1 MLLWPF
7 FFPLLRKS
15 PNSVSYSVLSSV
27 LCLEL
32 VLTFIFFFPSYLNI
46 TGNYVLLHHFAIL
59 CWVRTILVHK
69 LHVLLDFLSAFINL
83 NVEVHTILSPVW
95 LWFCLL
101 KSTLDYLSRK
111 RSLKAD
117 FIQSLSLSQI
127 QQCFWDLA
135 LLHWA
140 EELTDLVYVSVNHT
154 GESNL
159 IMYISHDFFSMS
171 VPSSCV
177 LVPPSVLPHTYHRS
191 VSWLFMQ
198 CINVCLCWQC
208 FLFVCFSFF
217 FWGDIS
223 SSLIPCCSS
232 AIWIFKKKTSQEF
245 DVEGREVMG

>member
-15 PNSVSYSVLSSV
+15 PNSVSYSGLSSV

-135 LLHWA
+135 LLHCDPKGPHWA

-159 IMYISHDFFSMS
+159 IMYINHDFF
-171 VPSSCV
+171 PS
-177 LVPPSVLPHTYHRS
+177 L
-191 VSWLFMQ
+191 
-198 CINVCLCWQC
+198 CLHPV
-208 FLFVCFSFF
+208 FLFLPQ
-217 FWGDIS
+217 
-223 SSLIPCCSS
+223 SSLIPITEVSPGSLCSAS
-232 AIWIFKKKTSQEF
+232 TFAFADNAFCLFVFLFFSEETF
-245 DVEGREVMG
+245 LPA